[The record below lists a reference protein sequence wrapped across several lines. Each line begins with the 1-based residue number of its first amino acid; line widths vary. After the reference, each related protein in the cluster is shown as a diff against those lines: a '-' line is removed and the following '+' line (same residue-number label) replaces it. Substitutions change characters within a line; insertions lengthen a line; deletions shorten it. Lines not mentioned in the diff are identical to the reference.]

1 MHFYYKSSCVSSPC
15 VMGTPPPHE
24 SFPWASAVAIAVAYV
39 LGWVQWHWSYLIPLF
54 WVLVHTERRQLRFC
68 WVELQRHAEA
78 RSAAR
83 APGTESLY
91 WALATLRAVWP
102 MFEQGLSAY
111 TQALM
116 DPVLEACKPRSLG
129 IFKIR
134 IKRFSYGG
142 APREHRGDAPP
153 LPPFSLSNVHVVSK
167 TYSQSEAGR
176 GVCVKMHGDFGF
188 RFGEGGCLLLD
199 LQVWE
204 A

>member
-1 MHFYYKSSCVSSPC
+1 
-15 VMGTPPPHE
+15 MGTPPPHE

-83 APGTESLY
+83 APGTESLH

-116 DPVLEACKPRSLG
+116 DPVLEACKHIYLENGPFLPYVGPRFCHISG
-129 IFKIR
+129 FN
-134 IKRFSYGG
+134 S
-142 APREHRGDAPP
+142 PP
-153 LPPFSLSNVHVVSK
+153 
-167 TYSQSEAGR
+167 Q
-176 GVCVKMHGDFGF
+176 GV
-188 RFGEGGCLLLD
+188 
-199 LQVWE
+199 
-204 A
+204 

>member
-1 MHFYYKSSCVSSPC
+1 
-15 VMGTPPPHE
+15 MGTPPPHE

-116 DPVLEACKPRSLG
+116 DPVLEAC
-129 IFKIR
+129 FT
-134 IKRFSYGG
+134 
-142 APREHRGDAPP
+142 
-153 LPPFSLSNVHVVSK
+153 LPYP
-167 TYSQSEAGR
+167 
-176 GVCVKMHGDFGF
+176 
-188 RFGEGGCLLLD
+188 CLLYTSPSPRDGL
-199 LQVWE
+199 LSRMPSS